1 MIEQGTPEWFA
12 QRCGKITAS
21 RIADVMAKTKTGW
34 GATRKNYQAQ
44 LVAERMTNT
53 VADSF
58 SNSAMQWGTQTEPE
72 AREAYEA
79 RQLVAVELSPFV
91 SHPSMPFAGASP
103 DGCVGKDGLIEIKC
117 PNTATHIDALLVGKI
132 PDKYIK
138 QMQWQMAC
146 TGRQWCD
153 FVSYDPR
160 VGDKLCIWIKRVN
173 RDQGSIDEIEQA
185 VVNFNDEIEKQVSAL
200 LEFRS
205 SNND

>member
-12 QRCGKITAS
+12 QRCGKVTAS

-34 GATRKNYQAQ
+34 GASRKNYQAQ
-44 LVAERMTNT
+44 LVAERLSGA

-58 SNSAMQWGTQTEPE
+58 SNAAMQWGVETEPE
-72 AREAYEA
+72 ARRMYEA
-79 RQLVAVELSPFV
+79 DQFVTVELAEFCE
-91 SHPSMPFAGASP
+91 HPTIAYAGASP
-103 DGCVGKDGLIEIKC
+103 DGYVGDDGLIEIKC
-117 PNTATHIDALLVGKI
+117 PNTATHLDTLLSGKV

-160 VGDKLCIWIKRVN
+160 VGTELALFIRRFN
-173 RDQGSIDEIEQA
+173 RDTKLIAEIEQA
-185 VVNFNDEIEKQVSAL
+185 VVDFNSEIESQIDKLKAMK
-200 LEFRS
+200 ETA
-205 SNND
+205 